1 MSLNLSKNEKIIH
14 GPNKTS
20 RQTSGKFSRGNIYI
34 TNHRIIFEDTER
46 RGNDC
51 TIPLHKAKD
60 FIYKPAGWV
69 IVAMLTIVK
78 SNNLSEIFTASW
90 AKPNIVENLAKIRKT
105 YILKKAKRHERLLEF
120 EEAAE
125 MYKLYGLDKD
135 VIRVREKARNKVEQ
149 TIVHGDYV
157 DDRDTIVKDS
167 VINRSNVGAG
177 GDDKVAKLEKIANLK
192 KEGLIDDDEFKQMKK
207 EILGK

>member
-1 MSLNLSKNEKIIH
+1 MSLNLSNSEKILH

-34 TNHRIIFEDTER
+34 TNHRIIFEATER

-51 TIPLHKAKD
+51 NIPLHKAKD

-69 IVAMLTIVK
+69 VVAMLTIVK
-78 SNNLSEIFTASW
+78 SNNLSETFTASW
-90 AKPNIVENLAKIRKT
+90 AEPNIVDNLAEIRKT

-149 TIVHGDYV
+149 TVVHGDYV
-157 DDRDTIVKDS
+157 DDRDTVIKDS
-167 VINRSNVGAG
+167 VVSKSNVGASG
-177 GDDKVAKLEKIANLK
+177 KSKAEELREAKALLD
-192 KEGLIDDDEFKQMKK
+192 EGLINEYDYEKMKK
-207 EILGK
+207 EILSK

>member
-1 MSLNLSKNEKIIH
+1 MNLNLSNSEKILH

-51 TIPLHKAKD
+51 NIPLHKAKD

-69 IVAMLTIVK
+69 VVAMLTIVK
-78 SNNLSEIFTASW
+78 NNNLSETFTASW
-90 AKPNIVENLAKIRKT
+90 AKPNIVDNLAEIRKT
-105 YILKKAKRHERLLEF
+105 YILKKAKRHEKLLEF

-135 VIRVREKARNKVEQ
+135 VIRVREKARDKVEQ
-149 TIVHGDYV
+149 TVVHGDYV

-177 GDDKVAKLEKIANLK
+177 GKSKAEEI
-192 KEGLIDDDEFKQMKK
+192 KEIKELLDSGAIDDDEFKQMKK

>member
-1 MSLNLSKNEKIIH
+1 MSLNLSNSEKILH

-34 TNHRIIFEDTER
+34 SNHRIIFEATER

-51 TIPLHKAKD
+51 NIPLHKAKD

-69 IVAMLTIVK
+69 VVAMLTIVK
-78 SNNLSEIFTASW
+78 SNNLSETFTASW
-90 AKPNIVENLAKIRKT
+90 AEPNIVDNLAEIRKT

-149 TIVHGDYV
+149 TVVHGDYV
-157 DDRDTIVKDS
+157 DDRDTVIKDS
-167 VINRSNVGAG
+167 VVSKSNVGVG
-177 GDDKVAKLEKIANLK
+177 SDDKIAKLEKIAEMK
-192 KEGLIDDDEFKQMKK
+192 DKGIIDDAEFKQMKK